1 MRIFKGSEFSKFARR
16 EDISDQKLIDAIKR
30 AESGLIDADYGGGL
44 IKQRISRLNEGK
56 SGGYRSIVIYQKGD
70 KAFFVYGFA
79 KNERENITQT
89 QKNDFKKLARA
100 LLSATEEQLKPL
112 LDKCSIE
119 EIRL

>member
-1 MRIFKGSEFSKFARR
+1 MRIFKGREFSKFARR

-100 LLSATEEQLKPL
+100 LLSATEEQLKSL